1 LGFETIL
8 THDGVDAILQ
18 TQRRLPRL
26 LIMDSMLPK
35 MYGFQV
41 CELIKRNESLSSIY
55 VILVGEVHDPARYH
69 RAPDELYG
77 ADAYIEQP
85 SLSDGLISFLRN
97 FDLLEPLSTDPAPGV
112 DRGKEPRRR
121 EQAVSTPNVSTGFP
135 QGQGVRKNVVESS
148 RRMDAVPVS
157 TLPEEGPADDS
168 FQSERANAERLAR
181 IVIADVVLYNE
192 ERFAEAIAKGNVVE
206 AMEPEMVEGRN
217 LFNARI
223 EPRVR
228 AERDFLKEELLRVA
242 GQRR

>member
-1 LGFETIL
+1 MGFETIL

-85 SLSDGLISFLRN
+85 SLSNGLISFLRN
-97 FDLLEPLSTDPAPGV
+97 FDLLEPSPADMETRV
-112 DRGKEPRRR
+112 DRGKDLRGQDRAAPSI
-121 EQAVSTPNVSTGFP
+121 VSMEFP
-135 QGQGVRKNVVESS
+135 QGDGVCEKEAKSS
-148 RRMDAVPVS
+148 GPREAAPAVKV
-157 TLPEEGPADDS
+157 PEQDCTDDL
-168 FQSERANAERLAR
+168 FRAERANAERLAR

-192 ERFAEAIAKGNVVE
+192 ERFAKAIAKGNVVE

-242 GQRR
+242 EQRR